1 MTRHVGLFVLLAAY
15 AVLAVLFAVRT
26 PAWQAP
32 DEPAHYNYVRQAAGG
47 VWLPVIELGDWDSAA
62 LEQLKA
68 QRFRGASPAD
78 IHAIEYEDHQPPLYY
93 WLAAPIY
100 ALTDGSLTALRLFSA
115 FWGCSRSASPMQLCA
130 CCTQTPS
137 GRR

>member
-68 QRFRGASPAD
+68 QRFRAR
-78 IHAIEYEDHQPPLYY
+78 HPPTSTQLNTRIISRRSTTG
-93 WLAAPIY
+93 WLP
-100 ALTDGSLTALRLFSA
+100 
-115 FWGCSRSASPMQLCA
+115 
-130 CCTQTPS
+130 PS
-137 GRR
+137 TC